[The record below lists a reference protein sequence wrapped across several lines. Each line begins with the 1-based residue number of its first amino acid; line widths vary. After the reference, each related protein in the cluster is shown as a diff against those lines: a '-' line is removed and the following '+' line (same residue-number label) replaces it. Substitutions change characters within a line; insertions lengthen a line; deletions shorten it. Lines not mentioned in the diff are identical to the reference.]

1 MHSTGDI
8 YGRERL
14 NSILGKYP
22 EIERRHIKLWASS
35 AGVLD
40 ALINAG
46 THVVSREEVERTIAA
61 ARLYVRNTSFD
72 EALAILKEQHVCIIS
87 GLPGIGKTTL
97 ARMLMLYFYE
107 RKFDVVKIVSDVSE
121 ARAVG

>member
-1 MHSTGDI
+1 
-8 YGRERL
+8 
-14 NSILGKYP
+14 
-22 EIERRHIKLWASS
+22 
-35 AGVLD
+35 
-40 ALINAG
+40 
-46 THVVSREEVERTIAA
+46 
-61 ARLYVRNTSFD
+61 
-72 EALAILKEQHVCIIS
+72 VCIIS